1 MQSKLCQSNILVS
14 DMDAKRY
21 WQNNSRFR
29 QIRSKPVLSAQPTT
43 TPLGLHLPTY
53 SSTSNSTNTPPL
65 TCWQQSGDSHSF
77 FSSSLQILAGS
88 SWELILHQKFPETTT
103 VNDST
108 VNIEITEAALKSIL
122 SIENIIDVT
131 GVGNGYIDSR
141 FGPNSS
147 ILFSQFGPNTIAEFG
162 PNTIAEFGP
171 NTIAEFGPNTIAEF
185 GPNSF
190 PEFGSNTIDEIL
202 QEYGL

>member
-1 MQSKLCQSNILVS
+1 M
-14 DMDAKRY
+14 
-21 WQNNSRFR
+21 
-29 QIRSKPVLSAQPTT
+29 
-43 TPLGLHLPTY
+43 
-53 SSTSNSTNTPPL
+53 
-65 TCWQQSGDSHSF
+65 
-77 FSSSLQILAGS
+77 
-88 SWELILHQKFPETTT
+88 HQKFPETTT

-108 VNIEITEAALKSIL
+108 VKIEITEAALKSIL
-122 SIENIIDVT
+122 SIDTQPENVIDMT
-131 GVGNGYIDSR
+131 GVDNGYIDSR

-185 GPNSF
+185 GPNSI
-190 PEFGSNTIDEIL
+190 PEFGPNTIDEIL

>member
-1 MQSKLCQSNILVS
+1 
-14 DMDAKRY
+14 MDAKRY
-21 WQNNSRFR
+21 WQTISRFC
-29 QIRSKPVLSAQPTT
+29 QIRSKPALSAQHTTTPPHLPTT
-43 TPLGLHLPTY
+43 TY
-53 SSTSNSTNTPPL
+53 SSNSDSTNTQPL

-77 FSSSLQILAGS
+77 FSSPLQSSSSQIFAGS

-108 VNIEITEAALKSIL
+108 VKIEITEAALKSIL
-122 SIENIIDVT
+122 SIDTQPENVIDMT
-131 GVGNGYIDSR
+131 GVDNGYIDSR

-171 NTIAEFGPNTIAEF
+171 NSIPEFGPNTIAEF
-185 GPNSF
+185 GPNSI
-190 PEFGSNTIDEIL
+190 PEFGPNTIDEIL